1 MSATMLAVI
10 GSRRPC
16 RLSAREYPKYG
27 MTAVTC
33 AAEAR
38 RHAST
43 KASSSI
49 KWSLTGGEV
58 GWMMKTWRPR
68 TGSSSRTDSSP
79 SGNLS
84 TEHAP
89 SRAPISTATLVA
101 SATLALPAKM
111 VKSSFI
117 FFPRWILHCV
127 FLMKNRTYRTYRT
140 YGTSHKSYKSYKSYK
155 SHSSHSRSSPAIK
168 MCASSEEG
176 FGGFHQGLRER

>member
-1 MSATMLAVI
+1 
-10 GSRRPC
+10 
-16 RLSAREYPKYG
+16 
-27 MTAVTC
+27 
-33 AAEAR
+33 
-38 RHAST
+38 
-43 KASSSI
+43 
-49 KWSLTGGEV
+49 
-58 GWMMKTWRPR
+58 MMKTPRPR
-68 TGSSSRTDSSP
+68 TGSSSRTDNSP
-79 SGNLS
+79 SGKRS

-127 FLMKNRTYRTYRT
+127 FLMKNRTY
-140 YGTSHKSYKSYKSYK
+140 GTSYKSYK

-176 FGGFHQGLRER
+176 FGGFHQGLRERRVGVDAQ